1 MMENQVTSIEQ
12 SKRLLELGV
21 PEEKASMEWKTC
33 RIKGYDYDWTL
44 DIACKG
50 GRCVGNNNTS
60 LQIIPAFTVAD
71 LMGMLPG
78 EIEDEGMT
86 LEMSCFRYGESW
98 AVRYYNQWQNYG
110 HTYICYDL
118 IGALFL
124 AVTHLINK
132 GYKLNV

>member
-1 MMENQVTSIEQ
+1 MSMENQVTSIEQ

-21 PEEKASMEWKTC
+21 PAEKASMVYVYGNLCLSSYIDFDMAEKA
-33 RIKGYDYDWTL
+33 GY
-44 DIACKG
+44 KP
-50 GRCVGNNNTS
+50 
-60 LQIIPAFTVAD
+60 IPAFTVAD
-71 LMGMLPG
+71 LLGMLPA
-78 EIEDEGMT
+78 EIKDEGTT

-98 AVRYYNQWQNYG
+98 AIWYYNQEHNYG
-110 HTYICYDL
+110 HTYICLDL